1 MRNNTR
7 RNTGMRIYVN
17 EIKVKD
23 DGIYCYTDKSTEGLT
38 EAGQMLV
45 DSDNYGFAYILDD
58 GQSYSYLIFV
68 KETWSMLHENKGK
81 AIYINDDLKLEMFD
95 QELDYILSNIKGN
108 SNYGKDFV
116 AEVEEAFE
124 LE

>member
-1 MRNNTR
+1 
-7 RNTGMRIYVN
+7 MRIYVN

-45 DSDNYGFAYILDD
+45 DSDNYGFAHILDD

-68 KETWSMLHENKGK
+68 QETWSMLHENKGK
-81 AIYINDDLKLEMFD
+81 AIYVNDNLKLEQFD

-116 AEVEEAFE
+116 AEVEKTFE